1 VLCPSVSLSESLEV
15 GSRTHV
21 LHNTAKSKG
30 KKRTSLYGATV
41 LQLLSGGVVQVRF
54 DSSAMPAKPVNVP
67 LKSCY
72 DVPTTAVTP
81 LSVRASGPAVGDVVL
96 VLVRPPM
103 PDSDRV
109 GDCYAVACLSD
120 VSELALA
127 FVSVVYFDPLR
138 ASPERVKLAD
148 IVPVAPAVRA
158 TFGQLPLLSPASAA
172 VDSRKR
178 TREQQA
184 DGADDGGD
192 DDDDDGGG
200 DDDDLVAAGA
210 GAADGDLDADAAAA
224 AALAD
229 RQRAWSP
236 VDTTEEGKAERLAR
250 AEEAFKKMI
259 AVRTAAEAKLLEAAR
274 ERRFVRLRRSVR
286 YVESNETARVL
297 PAQAGAATAAQLDA
311 TWRPARVVQLA
322 PVASAKTAREW
333 LGELVVPID
342 VDVTIE
348 QQRVQDTVSMALWDR
363 TLTPLDVAQSICAD
377 YCLPP
382 MFERAIAAQLHQAL
396 AAIEAQLEEQFAAL
410 RAPSGAFAAAA
421 AAAATAA
428 QLDDFEV
435 LDRVNERG
443 EIQSEFLATLKQL
456 HTIDDVTRREVE
468 HEFRVDVA
476 ASAATPHG
484 AAERLG
490 RELSA
495 LAAGAAPLHE
505 DLRVIEINFV
515 FGNRQ
520 FTDRFEWDVAC
531 ASNSPDLF
539 AASVGADVGLPRAYV
554 AQLAAQLRRA
564 IAAAHALPATSLNT
578 RTSSPLFG
586 VPVPAPAAAPPR
598 GVALVDDAE
607 MRRRVVRIADP
618 VHLQPWT
625 PYFGPPRLYERK
637 NDDDAVEPGGPR
649 LRRRTTTALK

>member
-1 VLCPSVSLSESLEV
+1 VLCPSVTLSESLQI

-41 LQLLSGGVVQVRF
+41 LQLLSGGVAQVRF

-72 DVPTTAVTP
+72 DVPTKLTPSAVR
-81 LSVRASGPAVGDVVL
+81 SSGLAVGHVVL
-96 VLVRPPM
+96 VLVS
-103 PDSDRV
+103 DSDGG
-109 GDCYAVACLSD
+109 GDCYAVACVSD
-120 VSELALA
+120 VSDLLSHGV
-127 FVSVVYFDPLR
+127 VSVVYFDALR
-138 ASPERVKLAD
+138 ASPERVELAD
-148 IVPVAPAVRA
+148 VVPVAPAVRA

-184 DGADDGGD
+184 DAGDDGGD
-192 DDDDDGGG
+192 DDDGGGG
-200 DDDDLVAAGA
+200 DDELGAAAGA
-210 GAADGDLDADAAAA
+210 DGEGGDVDAAA

-286 YVESNETARVL
+286 YVESNETARLL
-297 PAQAGAATAAQLDA
+297 PAEAGAATAAQLDA

-342 VDVTIE
+342 IDVTIE

-382 MFERAIAAQLHQAL
+382 TFERAIAAQLHQAL

-410 RAPSGAFAAAA
+410 RAPSGAFAAAVA
-421 AAAATAA
+421 AAAP

-443 EIQSEFLATLKQL
+443 EIQSEFLATLKHL
-456 HTIDDVTRREVE
+456 HTIDDNTRREVE

-476 ASAATPHG
+476 ASAATAHG

-505 DLRVIEINFV
+505 DLRVIEVNFV

-564 IAAAHALPATSLNT
+564 IAAAHALPPTSLNT

-637 NDDDAVEPGGPR
+637 DDDAVEPGGPR
-649 LRRRTTTALK
+649 LRRRTTTLK